1 MSTQQGGGDTPLD
14 DEATA
19 LDFVNVV
26 NIKGKLK
33 LNKKAIVSHA
43 KAFTD
48 AGFDTVDTIRCL
60 NNTYE
65 KWKASCAE
73 MGMNYAFRLAGAE
86 VLGLQKGTTPGTRK
100 EASIEG
106 YKNMAQAAVAPD
118 VRTEKRVGRVE
129 FDDEIRRAID
139 GITATDKRE
148 RITKILNLQATRS
161 LVLLNASGVGKTY
174 AATTARTGQQHLET
188 DEGDLAYELVTAYVG
203 FNSDFD
209 LQPGDSVDLEQAK
222 TSAMQEKC
230 VRELIARRLLAV
242 VRGLVNAAD
251 EDLRNLDTENGVQ
264 KCSLP
269 SEFWGS
275 FVKSVDFAISEEQAR
290 DELEEQLKHLKTL
303 SQDKMLVLLVAVDEA
318 QELDRLVAPDQ
329 QEGTGGARFALRY
342 LRVLQQDCYNA
353 TSVLVLPMAIGLNPE
368 VSLGP
373 QTTGKNIVLE
383 GEGVVMLTHEDFKTL
398 ALDLLHRAP
407 ETEYHAYFQALF

>member
-1 MSTQQGGGDTPLD
+1 MG
-14 DEATA
+14 ATA
-19 LDFVNVV
+19 FVEQV
-26 NIKGKLK
+26 NEKRGLGMDVSGVQMNAEALIGAGCHTVKAIRLNYNATEWKNLCKDLK
-33 LNKKAIVSHA
+33 LTPTFAIGSA
-43 KAFTD
+43 K
-48 AGFDTVDTIRCL
+48 
-60 NNTYE
+60 E
-65 KWKASCAE
+65 
-73 MGMNYAFRLAGAE
+73 
-86 VLGLQKGTTPGTRK
+86 LGLQEGTTPSTRK

-129 FDDEIRRAID
+129 FDVKMRGAINEIIV
-139 GITATDKRE
+139 TDKGE
-148 RITKILNLQATRS
+148 RITEIPNMQATRS

-353 TSVLVLPMAIGLNPE
+353 TSVLVLPMAIGINPE